1 MPITLPLPPFE
12 MRQLV
17 GPTDPLLFDNPSGHL
32 VFPDV
37 PVEAYE
43 SVFDFGCGCGRI
55 ARMLI
60 QQMPRPHRYVGIDL
74 HLGMVRWCQ
83 ANLEP
88 YAEGFKFLHHNVRNI
103 SSRGSCFSKL
113 KQHLYDILNPGDHK
127 PTKLPF
133 PASDGSFKLVIAWS
147 VFTHSLEEQTVYYL
161 KEVSHI
167 LYRDGIFLSTWFLF
181 DKLYFPMMQE
191 FQNALFDQ

>member
-1 MPITLPLPPFE
+1 
-12 MRQLV
+12 
-17 GPTDPLLFDNPSGHL
+17 

-88 YAEGFKFLHHNVRNI
+88 YAEGFKFLHHDVRN
-103 SSRGSCFSKL
+103 L
-113 KQHLYDILNPGDHK
+113 TLNPGDHK